1 MPARRRPRGARRSTR
16 ASGRCLAGLPVAAAS
31 SGRVGWCGP
40 DYERSAVPSVR
51 VILGVN
57 KFPSR
62 PPPPYPFLPTPSCS
76 RPPRVRAG
84 WQWRPP
90 AVRCPPVPPSTPAQ
104 RLSRGGGSCADGQ
117 LRSVRLMRLRPLDGP
132 LSDHYSVL
140 HRAAE
145 GAAEGMV
152 PQRTHTTRALSL
164 KTQDAARGWFLTR
177 PSARRRLPHLSAR
190 RFPARRLPRRLPPRP
205 AASRSAAS
213 LASRPAASR
222 PAASHASRR
231 IRVAELG
238 GVPAEPTAT
247 GATPRLSGPVGRPEH
262 HRWREGGRKIEATAN
277 ARGE

>member
-40 DYERSAVPSVR
+40 DYEQSAVPSVR

-62 PPPPYPFLPTPSCS
+62 HPPPYPFLPTPSCS

-164 KTQDAARGWFLTR
+164 KNAGRSERMVPHSPLGPPPPPTPLGPQVPGAPPPTPPPA
-177 PSARRRLPHLSAR
+177 PPRRLPVRRFARLPAR
-190 RFPARRLPRRLPPRP
+190 RLPARRLPRLPAHPSCRT
-205 AASRSAAS
+205 RW
-213 LASRPAASR
+213 
-222 PAASHASRR
+222 
-231 IRVAELG
+231 
-238 GVPAEPTAT
+238 
-247 GATPRLSGPVGRPEH
+247 GAG
-262 HRWREGGRKIEATAN
+262 
-277 ARGE
+277 